1 MLQGGCHT
9 LPKVAQET
17 AQVLN
22 EVDHHFNE
30 PHSVI
35 SKTCP
40 PEPTLTS
47 QPEAEIQAGLEGHSQ
62 PSALNPQYR
71 KKSLGQKQIPWVNEG
86 PIIDKPACVGFTF
99 PFCPRDFLEA
109 GVSAARIEG
118 LSFLGVPFAH
128 SVSSSLSL
136 HVADLTV
143 SVFVTSCYT
152 LCLEFTFPRRI
163 YYMV

>member
-1 MLQGGCHT
+1 M

-17 AQVLN
+17 AKVLN
-22 EVDHHFNE
+22 EVDHHFNQ

-71 KKSLGQKQIPWVNEG
+71 KNCFGQKQIHCVNED

-99 PFCPRDFLEA
+99 PTCPKDSLGA
-109 GVSAARIEG
+109 GVSAAGIEG
-118 LSFLGVPFAH
+118 LSFLGVSLAH
-128 SVSSSLSL
+128 SVSLLSF
-136 HVADLTV
+136 
-143 SVFVTSCYT
+143 SP
-152 LCLEFTFPRRI
+152 LC
-163 YYMV
+163 